1 MMSFETFTDLM
12 ILLFWSMVAIG
23 GLIGATVW
31 VRERLAG
38 RLAKRAGASQ
48 YRDPRPL
55 GKSRSGKQARY
66 SARFVGAG
74 RNWEGEPPGKPS

>member
-31 VRERLAG
+31 VRERFAG
-38 RLAKRAGASQ
+38 RLAKRAFTFDSLIMH
-48 YRDPRPL
+48 D
-55 GKSRSGKQARY
+55 
-66 SARFVGAG
+66 SARDIITDSQGIPL
-74 RNWEGEPPGKPS
+74 EGTSESIQCMHAE